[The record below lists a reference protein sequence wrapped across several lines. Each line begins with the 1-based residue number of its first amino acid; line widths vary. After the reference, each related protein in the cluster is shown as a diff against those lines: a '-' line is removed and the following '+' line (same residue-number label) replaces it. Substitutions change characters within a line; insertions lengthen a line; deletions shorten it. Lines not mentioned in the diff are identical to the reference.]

1 MRMLSNLDS
10 RILFVISL
18 VLLLTGFSLPLL
30 MVLKILQSTLFLNF
44 FAYGA
49 LTLGTLL
56 GLIAAMT
63 IASKNWHK

>member
-1 MRMLSNLDS
+1 MLSNLDP

>member
-1 MRMLSNLDS
+1 MLSNLDS